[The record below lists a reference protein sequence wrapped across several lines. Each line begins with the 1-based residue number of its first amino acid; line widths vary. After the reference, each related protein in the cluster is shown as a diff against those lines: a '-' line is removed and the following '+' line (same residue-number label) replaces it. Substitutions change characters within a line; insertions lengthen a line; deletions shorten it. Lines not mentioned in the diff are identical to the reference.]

1 MTDRIDWTDETP
13 RSLSDLA
20 RTVFPD
26 GSGITADTLKRRIRQ
41 GKLVAYRP
49 GKAYLSTYAAVRE
62 MMEKVQIK
70 REPNPAEKWRA
81 PRPEPPDPLGRT
93 PAQVA
98 SDALDH
104 VLDRLTKQRK
114 AEKEKRR
121 RERELEHARTEPE
134 RRRRRLEERR
144 AKARAKYLEKKA
156 ARASEF
162 DKS

>member
-1 MTDRIDWTDETP
+1 MTDPIDWTDETP

-20 RTVFPD
+20 RTAFP
-26 GSGITADTLKRRIRQ
+26 GESGITADTLKRQIRK

-49 GKAYLSTYAAVRE
+49 GKTYLSTYAAVRE
-62 MMEKVQIK
+62 MIGKVQVK

-81 PRPEPPDPLGRT
+81 PRPEPPDPFGRT

-98 SDALDH
+98 SDVLDH
-104 VLDRLTKQRK
+104 VLDKLTKQHEAK
-114 AEKEKRR
+114 KEEQRR
-121 RERELEHARTEPE
+121 NRAVELARTEPE

-156 ARASEF
+156 ARASEI

>member
-1 MTDRIDWTDETP
+1 MTDPIDWTDETP

-20 RTVFPD
+20 RTAFP
-26 GSGITADTLKRRIRQ
+26 GESGITADTLKRRIRQ
-41 GKLVAYRP
+41 GKLIAYRP
-49 GKAYLSTYAAVRE
+49 GKTYLSTYAAVRE

-81 PRPEPPDPLGRT
+81 PRPEPPDPQGRT

-98 SDALDH
+98 RAALDH
-104 VLDRLTKQRK
+104 ALDKLTKQHEAKKEEQRRK
-114 AEKEKRR
+114 RAV
-121 RERELEHARTEPE
+121 ELARTEPE
-134 RRRRRLEERR
+134 RRRRLEERR

-156 ARASEF
+156 ARASEI